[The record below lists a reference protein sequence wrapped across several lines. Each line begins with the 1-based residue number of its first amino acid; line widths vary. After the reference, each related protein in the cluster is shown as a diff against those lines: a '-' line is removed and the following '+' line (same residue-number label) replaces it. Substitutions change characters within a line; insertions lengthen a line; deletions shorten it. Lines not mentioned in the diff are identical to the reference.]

1 MNIAL
6 TACIPAGAENCLG
19 RITEESYHCVYVPPW
34 RWSSAQRW
42 MHATRAERSR
52 SKHSAELTRNSSG
65 STNHTSTL
73 WATCPWEPKHED
85 TGHSVFG
92 GSLLQYSSE
101 YCSVSGERN
110 VTLNASG
117 DFGTQRIESK
127 MLVPTLYIRVIS
139 YGSAI
144 GSEQG
149 KNKCAQVGGR
159 DEALLRMP

>member
-1 MNIAL
+1 MKAIIAFTFL
-6 TACIPAGAENCLG
+6 HGGGAARSGGCTPLEQSGADQSTSL
-19 RITEESYHCVYVPPW
+19 
-34 RWSSAQRW
+34 SS
-42 MHATRAERSR
+42 HATHQDQPTTHLLFGRRV
-52 SKHSAELTRNSSG
+52 LG
-65 STNHTSTL
+65 SPTY
-73 WATCPWEPKHED
+73 ED

-159 DEALLRMP
+159 DEALLRTP